1 MAYIGRT
8 PTGSIL
14 TGADIA
20 DGSISTAKLADTA
33 VSTAKIAD
41 EEVGKTKF
49 NLDCDYAFTGII
61 RGKQQGSKV

>member
-1 MAYIGRT
+1 MQHYQLWRLHKLGYIGRQ

-33 VSTAKIAD
+33 VLSLIH
-41 EEVGKTKF
+41 
-49 NLDCDYAFTGII
+49 I
-61 RGKQQGSKV
+61 